1 MLAQSKLTSIK
12 KKRIGIRRIQA
23 TDVEV
28 DTTTGPGS
36 TRTWNPKSGN
46 ENGITESLKRKQ
58 KRKRNTESVK
68 EGSKIPK
75 KSPGAYIFQ
84 KALFEGLIF
93 GGAYIWREIC
103 VSKSVGLTL
112 YSWK

>member
-1 MLAQSKLTSIK
+1 M
-12 KKRIGIRRIQA
+12 GIRRIQA

-36 TRTWNPKSGN
+36 TRTWNPNSGN
-46 ENGITESLKRKQ
+46 ENGIMESLKRKQ

-84 KALFEGLIF
+84 RPFLRGLYSEGLIY
-93 GGAYIWREIC
+93 GGKFAC
-103 VSKSVGLTL
+103 QNQLG
-112 YSWK
+112 

>member
-28 DTTTGPGS
+28 DTTTGPGN

-93 GGAYIWREIC
+93 VGAYIWREIC
-103 VSKSVGLTL
+103 VSKSIGLAL
-112 YSWK
+112 

>member
-1 MLAQSKLTSIK
+1 M
-12 KKRIGIRRIQA
+12 GIRRIRA

-28 DTTTGPGS
+28 DTTTGPGN

-75 KSPGAYIFQ
+75 KGPGAYIFQ
-84 KALFEGLIF
+84 RPFLRGFFLEGLIF

-103 VSKSVGLTL
+103 VSKSIGLAL
-112 YSWK
+112 